1 MENSNHLIRH
11 MREEDI
17 PKVYEVERKSFP
29 FPFGEVLIGN
39 IFYAAP
45 ELCFIVESEGNIIGF
60 LMGGYTAI
68 PKRAH
73 ILSIAV
79 LEDFRGQGFGR
90 KILTYFLN
98 SIRKLG
104 YLSVKLEVNIDNH
117 KVIKLYEEFNF
128 KIDSKIRKYYQD
140 GSDAYLMIRIENEK

>member
-1 MENSNHLIRH
+1 M
-11 MREEDI
+11 MEEDI
-17 PKVYEVERKSFP
+17 SKVYEVERKSFP

-45 ELCFIVESEGNIIGF
+45 ELCFIIESEGNIIGF
-60 LMGGYTAI
+60 LIGGYTAI

-79 LEDFRGQGFGR
+79 LEDFRGQGLGR
-90 KILTYFLN
+90 RILTYFLN
-98 SIRKLG
+98 SIGKLG

-117 KVIKLYEEFNF
+117 KAIKLYEEFNF

-140 GSDAYLMIRIENEK
+140 GTDAYLMIRVENEK

>member
-1 MENSNHLIRH
+1 MENTNYLIRH
-11 MREEDI
+11 MMEEDI
-17 PKVYEVERKSFP
+17 LKVYEVERKSFP

-45 ELCFIVESEGNIIGF
+45 ELCFIIESEGNIIGF

-79 LEDFRGQGFGR
+79 LEDFRGQGLGR
-90 KILTYFLN
+90 RILTYFLN

-117 KVIKLYEEFNF
+117 KAIKLYEEFNF

-140 GSDAYLMIRIENEK
+140 DSDAYLMIRIEDEK

>member
-1 MENSNHLIRH
+1 MDNTNKLIRH

-17 PKVYEVERKSFP
+17 LQVYEVERKSFP

-45 ELCFIVESEGNIIGF
+45 ELCFVIESEGKIIGF
-60 LMGGYTAI
+60 LLGGYTAI

-79 LEDFRGQGFGR
+79 LEEYRGQGLGKR
-90 KILTYFLN
+90 VLTHFLN
-98 SIRKLG
+98 SIRRLG
-104 YLSVKLEVNIDNH
+104 YQSVKLEVNIDNH
-117 KVIKLYEEFNF
+117 KAIKLYEEFNF
-128 KIDSKIRKYYQD
+128 SIESRIRKYYQD
-140 GSDAYLMIRIENEK
+140 GSDAYLMIRTENNK

>member
-1 MENSNHLIRH
+1 MKNTNYLLRH
-11 MREEDI
+11 MMEEDI
-17 PKVYEVERKSFP
+17 SKVYEVERKSFP

-45 ELCFIVESEGNIIGF
+45 ELCFIIESDGNIIGF
-60 LMGGYTAI
+60 VMGGYTAI

-73 ILSIAV
+73 ILSLAV
-79 LEDFRGQGFGR
+79 LEEFREQGLGH

-117 KVIKLYEEFNF
+117 KAIKLYEEFGF
-128 KIDSKIRKYYQD
+128 KIDSRIRKYYQD

>member
-1 MENSNHLIRH
+1 MENTNYLIRH
-11 MREEDI
+11 MMEEDI
-17 PKVYEVERKSFP
+17 LKVYEVERKSFP

-45 ELCFIVESEGNIIGF
+45 ELCFIIESEGNIIGF
-60 LMGGYTAI
+60 LMGGHTAI

-73 ILSIAV
+73 ILSVAV
-79 LEDFRGQGFGR
+79 LEDFRGQGLGR
-90 KILTYFLN
+90 RILTYFLN

-117 KVIKLYEEFNF
+117 KAIKLYEEFNF

-140 GSDAYLMIRIENEK
+140 DSDAYLMIRIEDEK

>member
-1 MENSNHLIRH
+1 M
-11 MREEDI
+11 MEEDI
-17 PKVYEVERKSFP
+17 SKVYEVERKSFP

-45 ELCFIVESEGNIIGF
+45 ELCFIIESDGNIIGF
-60 LMGGYTAI
+60 VMGGYTAI

-73 ILSIAV
+73 ILSLAV
-79 LEDFRGQGFGR
+79 LEEFREQGLGH

-117 KVIKLYEEFNF
+117 KAIKLYEEFGF
-128 KIDSKIRKYYQD
+128 KIDSRIRKYYQD

>member
-1 MENSNHLIRH
+1 

-17 PKVYEVERKSFP
+17 AKVYEVERKSFP

-45 ELCFIVESEGNIIGF
+45 ELCFIIESDENIIGF

-79 LEDFRGQGFGR
+79 LEEFRGQGLGR

-104 YLSVKLEVNIDNH
+104 YLSVKLEVSIDNN
-117 KVIKLYEEFNF
+117 KAIKLYEEFNF

-140 GSDAYLMIRIENEK
+140 DSDAYLMIRIENEK

>member
-1 MENSNHLIRH
+1 MENSNLLIRH

-45 ELCFIVESEGNIIGF
+45 ELCFIIERDKKIIGF
-60 LMGGYTAI
+60 LMAGYTPI
-68 PKRAH
+68 PKRVH

-79 LEDFRGQGFGR
+79 LEESRGQGLGR

-104 YLSVKLEVNIDNH
+104 YLSVKLEVNIDNN
-117 KVIKLYEEFNF
+117 KAIKLYEEFNF
-128 KIDSKIRKYYQD
+128 KIESKIRKYYQD
-140 GSDAYLMIRIENEK
+140 GSDAYLMIRVENEK

>member
-1 MENSNHLIRH
+1 MENTNYLLRH
-11 MREEDI
+11 MMEEDI
-17 PKVYEVERKSFP
+17 SKVYEVERKSFP

-45 ELCFIVESEGNIIGF
+45 ELCFIIESEGNIIGF

-79 LEDFRGQGFGR
+79 LEDFRGQGLGR
-90 KILTYFLN
+90 RILTYFLN
-98 SIRKLG
+98 SIGKLG

-117 KVIKLYEEFNF
+117 KAIKLYEEFNF

-140 GSDAYLMIRIENEK
+140 GTDAYFMIRVENEK